1 MKPSDAWEFDEFSVP
16 QFGNENPEYSVP
28 IPNFGSLNSMAINGE
43 LLAKRE
49 IFKNEIGLFLGW
61 SENDQKQPQNLF

>member
-1 MKPSDAWEFDEFSVP
+1 MQKN
-16 QFGNENPEYSVP
+16 QLHPEYSVP
-28 IPNFGSLNSMAINGE
+28 IPNLGSLNSVAINGE

-61 SENDQKQPQNLF
+61 SENGQKQPQNLF